1 MCDARGQPSRTR
13 HRRPPCAFS
22 SGGGGGRLSGVS
34 SASTPRPRHHE
45 PLRRPPTRPIRPPA
59 RAAHTSGLDAWIR
72 RAAQSGFAF
81 HPSPSAPFFFSALA
95 ASDAAFGFADAR
107 GRPDGVVLAG
117 TTDSAAVVEVDALPI
132 DRSVASTC
140 TLGGAAARG
149 RLSTAALQGRAARG
163 AAVFPAAH
171 HSCDGEFGPPTRRSP
186 NHLDLAVQEI
196 VLAS

>member
-1 MCDARGQPSRTR
+1 MVRVRREGAALARFAAAR
-13 HRRPPCAFS
+13 HRRPPRAFFIYRR
-22 SGGGGGRLSGVS
+22 RLSGVS
-34 SASTPRPRHHE
+34 SASAPRPRRHHQ
-45 PLRRPPTRPIRPPA
+45 PLRRPPTAPIPA
-59 RAAHTSGLDAWIR
+59 RTGCAHGLGWIR

-140 TLGGAAARG
+140 TLGG
-149 RLSTAALQGRAARG
+149 RLVPKNFYPKIFTSLLNTCMK
-163 AAVFPAAH
+163 H
-171 HSCDGEFGPPTRRSP
+171 
-186 NHLDLAVQEI
+186 
-196 VLAS
+196 

>member
-1 MCDARGQPSRTR
+1 MQTPLIEFNSQRHPSKKNYLR
-13 HRRPPCAFS
+13 
-22 SGGGGGRLSGVS
+22 RLSGVS
-34 SASTPRPRHHE
+34 SASTPRPRRHHQ
-45 PLRRPPTRPIRPPA
+45 PLRRPPTAPIPA
-59 RAAHTSGLDAWIR
+59 RTGCAHGLGWIR

-149 RLSTAALQGRAARG
+149 RLSTAALQAG
-163 AAVFPAAH
+163 
-171 HSCDGEFGPPTRRSP
+171 TRRSSVP
-186 NHLDLAVQEI
+186 RCSCDSRSSGVDNQAN
-196 VLAS
+196 